1 MPKMIGILCK
11 YNDKS
16 AKSKAH
22 HLFLQKKIRDGR
34 FASLVISGKKKKT
47 CSSM

>member
-1 MPKMIGILCK
+1 MIGIVCK

-22 HLFLQKKIRDGR
+22 HLFLQKNDDDWGLI
-34 FASLVISGKKKKT
+34 
-47 CSSM
+47 

>member
-1 MPKMIGILCK
+1 MIGILCK

-22 HLFLQKKIRDGR
+22 HLFLQKKDKGW
-34 FASLVISGKKKKT
+34 
-47 CSSM
+47 